1 MEYHFSIWK
10 IGIFFGSDNLIKTH
24 TNIKSS
30 MDGIYSETNEVI
42 DSALDIITQITDSLN
57 KYVGES
63 GSVWDLLN
71 CKFMGKNLNILLR
84 NLDTGLGDKFL
95 KMGTEISTLAI
106 LQAIG
111 IVLTLI
117 CLNIDSSGNDNKKD
131 KKTKGNVP
139 PKKAYINKND
149 ELESINIQ

>member
-1 MEYHFSIWK
+1 MGFIKLQIYGK
-10 IGIFFGSDNLIKTH
+10 IF
-24 TNIKSS
+24 
-30 MDGIYSETNEVI
+30 
-42 DSALDIITQITDSLN
+42 
-57 KYVGES
+57 
-63 GSVWDLLN
+63 
-71 CKFMGKNLNILLR
+71 NILLR

-111 IVLTLI
+111 IVLTLV
-117 CLNIDSSGNDNKKD
+117 CLNIDSSGNDNKKN
-131 KKTKGNVP
+131 KKKKGNVP